1 MKKIARHF
9 WRKVKRF
16 HCFLV
21 GTVLASIFF
30 RVMRIEK
37 KGLKPVMKLDSLI
50 SKASQDERKTVA
62 VAAAEDSE
70 VLEAVAEAARINLAD
85 FLLYGNEEEI
95 DKIIASEHPELK
107 GHTGIKIISAPNN
120 NSAAEMAVKAV
131 KANEANVLMK
141 GNLPTA
147 SILKAVLNKE
157 YGLRTGAVL
166 SHVAVFEIPGY
177 DRFTIV
183 TDAAMNIAPDLEQ
196 KAQIVI
202 NAVQIAHSIGI
213 NMPKVAPLAAVEV
226 VNPAMQATLDAAAL
240 TVMNNRGQISGCKID
255 GPLALDNA
263 VSQLA
268 AEHKG
273 IQSEVAGKADI
284 LLVPAIEVGNVL
296 YKSLIYFA
304 NAKVGAVIAGAKA
317 PIVLTSRADTAESK
331 LYSLALALCS
341 AAK

>member
-1 MKKIARHF
+1 
-9 WRKVKRF
+9 
-16 HCFLV
+16 
-21 GTVLASIFF
+21 
-30 RVMRIEK
+30 
-37 KGLKPVMKLDSLI
+37 MKLDSLI
-50 SKASQDERKTVA
+50 SMASQNNRKTVA

-70 VLEAVAEAARINLAD
+70 VLEAVAQAVKLELAD

-95 DKIIASEHPELK
+95 ERMIEAKHPELADSK
-107 GHTGIKIISAPNN
+107 RIRIISAPNN
-120 NSAAEMAVKAV
+120 NTAAEMAVKAV
-131 KANEANVLMK
+131 KNNEANVVMK
-141 GNLPTA
+141 GNIPTA
-147 SILKAVLNKE
+147 VILKAVLNKE

-166 SHVAVFEIPGY
+166 SHVAVFEVPGY

-196 KAQIVI
+196 KAQII
-202 NAVQIAHSIGI
+202 QNAVKVAHSIGI
-213 NMPKVAPLAAVEV
+213 DIPKVAPLAAVEV
-226 VNPAMQATLDAAAL
+226 INPAMQATVDAASL
-240 TVMNNRGQISGCKID
+240 TMMNQRGQIQGCIVD

-263 VSQLA
+263 VSQIA

-273 IQSEVAGKADI
+273 IKSEVAGRADI

-341 AAK
+341 ASK